1 MAAACDAGEEYLGA
15 LRGVGRVPASCVQRC
30 EDADGQADV
39 RPGHA
44 EVGPPAEVAAEG
56 TLFCYGGADGAP
68 ANVVA
73 LLACGAKSSGQA
85 VADVRC
91 DADGFIEGEGCA
103 GQHSGAFERVR
114 LSAKNLLFEVS

>member
-1 MAAACDAGEEYLGA
+1 VAAACDAGEEYLGA
-15 LRGVGRVPASCVQRC
+15 LRGVGGVRVSFVQRC
-30 EDADGQADV
+30 EDADGQADE

-68 ANVVA
+68 ANVIA

-103 GQHSGAFERVR
+103 GKHGGAFAGGGLGEEDFFVE
-114 LSAKNLLFEVS
+114 AG